1 MLDLELH
8 FSREELRGIIAE
20 ELDLCPKARLR
31 DIYKLLNQAY
41 YGPTHIDP
49 DPVKIAK
56 NLRRELNS
64 VTNHTGNFWQDI
76 GCGRGFYR
84 INLVALISLPKIPFS
99 RFTSFSDYMSER
111 FRKVTRKQIDT
122 LTQSMLNSRLS
133 SGIDPQNWHR
143 VWKGALPLVLQF
155 IKPAAAELEELDEY
169 LRNNEL
175 PSHSDIYRELYSPHY
190 RVIHHTQLIN
200 FPNLA
205 EAIKDRT

>member
-1 MLDLELH
+1 MLELH
-8 FSREELRGIIAE
+8 FSREELREIIAE
-20 ELDLCPKARLR
+20 ELDLCPKARLQ
-31 DIYKLLNQAY
+31 DIYKLLNQAT

-64 VTNHTGNFWQDI
+64 VTDHTGNFWQDI

-84 INLVALISLPKIPFS
+84 INLVALISMPKIPFS

-111 FRKVTRKQIDT
+111 FRKVTRKQIQT
-122 LTQSMLNSRLS
+122 LTQSMLNSRCS
-133 SGIDPQNWHR
+133 SGIDPENWHR
-143 VWKGALPLVLQF
+143 VWKEALPLVLEF
-155 IKPAAAELEELDEY
+155 IKPTATELDELAAC

-175 PSHSDIYRELYSPHY
+175 PSHSDTYRELYSPHY
-190 RVIHHTQLIN
+190 RVIHHTQLKN

-205 EAIKDRT
+205 QAIKDQT

>member
-1 MLDLELH
+1 MLELH
-8 FSREELRGIIAE
+8 FNREELRGIIAE

-31 DIYKLLNQAY
+31 DIYKLLNQAT

-64 VTNHTGNFWQDI
+64 ITDHTGNFWQDI

-84 INLVALISLPKIPFS
+84 INLFALISMPKIPFS
-99 RFTSFSDYMSER
+99 KFTSFSDYMSER

-133 SGIDPQNWHR
+133 SGIDPENWQR
-143 VWKGALPLVLQF
+143 VWKEALPLVLQF
-155 IKPAAAELEELDEY
+155 IKPTPAELNDLAVC

-175 PSHSDIYRELYSPHY
+175 PSHSDIYKELYSPHY
-190 RVIHHTQLIN
+190 RVIHHTHLKN

-205 EAIKDRT
+205 QAIKDNT